1 MMKFILFVSAVP
13 ALVAALPAPTSSGEI
28 EIIWDKDAK
37 LDAPTGSSHRNE
49 DVPARE
55 EYMEA
60 GIVGGYT
67 ANPGEFPTTIS
78 LLNGGS
84 HSCGGALIDPYTVLT
99 AAHCVEMGGTF
110 TVVAGTN
117 QWRFGGVE
125 SGVTQAIIH
134 GGYDPSTLDNDFA
147 ILKLSSPIFEDQNIA
162 YAILPPAGSDP
173 APDTPATVAGWGATY
188 NNGPATEDLMAVQVP
203 VVHPDTC
210 ADVLFPQPFTE
221 NMICA
226 GYPEGGRD
234 SCQGDSGGPLYD
246 DFTGEVIGVVS
257 FGLNGCAAPQSPGVY
272 ARVGRAI
279 GFIQNWSG

>member
-1 MMKFILFVSAVP
+1 MMKFFLFASAIP
-13 ALVAALPAPTSSGEI
+13 ALVAALPAATFSGEA

-37 LDAPTGSSHRNE
+37 LDAPTGSSHRHE
-49 DVPARE
+49 DAPSRE

-67 ANPGEFPTTIS
+67 ASPGEFPATVS

-117 QWRFGGVE
+117 EWRFGGVE

-147 ILKLSSPIFEDQNIA
+147 ILELSSPIFEDQNIA
-162 YAILPPAGSDP
+162 YTTLPPAGSDP
-173 APDTPATVAGWGATY
+173 APDTPATVAGWY
-188 NNGPATEDLMAVQVP
+188 VP
-203 VVHPDTC
+203 N
-210 ADVLFPQPFTE
+210 L
-221 NMICA
+221 
-226 GYPEGGRD
+226 
-234 SCQGDSGGPLYD
+234 D
-246 DFTGEVIGVVS
+246 DGIVPS
-257 FGLNGCAAPQSPGVY
+257 S
-272 ARVGRAI
+272 
-279 GFIQNWSG
+279 